1 MLDILDYIT
10 LRKDLSFTQCA
21 FQEIDALI
29 FCELA
34 YVEWTGI
41 VEKPILLSEACSRFF
56 QEYAG
61 TDFTTKYAYSVRIPQ
76 LVHALQKTS
85 RYQHIELLN
94 YQSVFDETQEIQ
106 FAAITLRLEDGAL
119 FIAYRGTD
127 NSILGWKEDMKMTYL
142 DEIPSHLL
150 AWNYAS
156 EMYERYRSHK
166 RTLISWQKKHTPL
179 YLGGHSKGGNL
190 AMYVAIREQQLHPWL
205 RKVYNFDGPG
215 FRPSFYEHY
224 DAAPVLDKIVT
235 IVPKETIIGRLL
247 LHKERYTVIDAQGNG
262 LSQHDGFHWSVDAY
276 GFVRVDH
283 WSEESDR
290 IQQMIDEMLM
300 SKEDAQ
306 RKEYID
312 LIFHILD
319 RLEIRQISDFSSMSI
334 RQGMTGIR
342 ELSTLNNN
350 ERKFLFD
357 VINFLWTQTKSV
369 LFHPV
374 NEKQ

>member
-76 LVHALQKTS
+76 LVRALQKTS

-166 RTLISWQKKHTPL
+166 RTLIS
-179 YLGGHSKGGNL
+179 
-190 AMYVAIREQQLHPWL
+190 
-205 RKVYNFDGPG
+205 
-215 FRPSFYEHY
+215 
-224 DAAPVLDKIVT
+224 
-235 IVPKETIIGRLL
+235 
-247 LHKERYTVIDAQGNG
+247 
-262 LSQHDGFHWSVDAY
+262 
-276 GFVRVDH
+276 
-283 WSEESDR
+283 
-290 IQQMIDEMLM
+290 
-300 SKEDAQ
+300 
-306 RKEYID
+306 
-312 LIFHILD
+312 
-319 RLEIRQISDFSSMSI
+319 
-334 RQGMTGIR
+334 
-342 ELSTLNNN
+342 
-350 ERKFLFD
+350 
-357 VINFLWTQTKSV
+357 
-369 LFHPV
+369 
-374 NEKQ
+374 

>member
-1 MLDILDYIT
+1 M
-10 LRKDLSFTQCA
+10 
-21 FQEIDALI
+21 
-29 FCELA
+29 
-34 YVEWTGI
+34 
-41 VEKPILLSEACSRFF
+41 
-56 QEYAG
+56 
-61 TDFTTKYAYSVRIPQ
+61 
-76 LVHALQKTS
+76 
-85 RYQHIELLN
+85 
-94 YQSVFDETQEIQ
+94 
-106 FAAITLRLEDGAL
+106 
-119 FIAYRGTD
+119 
-127 NSILGWKEDMKMTYL
+127 
-142 DEIPSHLL
+142 
-150 AWNYAS
+150 
-156 EMYERYRSHK
+156 
-166 RTLISWQKKHTPL
+166 
-179 YLGGHSKGGNL
+179 
-190 AMYVAIREQQLHPWL
+190 
-205 RKVYNFDGPG
+205 
-215 FRPSFYEHY
+215 
-224 DAAPVLDKIVT
+224 
-235 IVPKETIIGRLL
+235 
-247 LHKERYTVIDAQGNG
+247 IDAQGNG